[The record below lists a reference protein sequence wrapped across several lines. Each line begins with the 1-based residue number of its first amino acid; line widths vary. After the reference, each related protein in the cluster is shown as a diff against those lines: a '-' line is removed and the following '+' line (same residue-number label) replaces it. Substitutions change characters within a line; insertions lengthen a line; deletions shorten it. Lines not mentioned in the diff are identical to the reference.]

1 MAGEHIFNWGKYKG
15 QSIYD
20 VPDDYL
26 VWLIDM
32 RNKDIAMYQA
42 EIDRRESALEA
53 NADML
58 QRLIKAGFRDMSK
71 KLHPDAGGSNAEF
84 TELQNAYEKLRQL
97 FF

>member
-1 MAGEHIFNWGKYKG
+1 MSEHVFNWGKYKG
-15 QSIYD
+15 VSIYD

-42 EIDRRESALEA
+42 EIDRRENAAEA

-58 QRLIKAGFRDMSK
+58 QRLIKAGFRDLSR
-71 KLHPDAGGSNAEF
+71 KLHPDAGGSAASF
-84 TELQNAYEKLRQL
+84 ADLQNAYNKLKQL